1 MKFHSSVAKG
11 ENTMEVKLIWMDGS
25 VFSVKISLAATC
37 DDLITLLHRRG
48 TISNGCPRLLLG
60 SSLLDGSERLTDM
73 GVSDGSELQLILSRP
88 YLHLDA
94 SDNNLGA
101 AGLEALVEGLPGPLQ
116 RASFLRNGLCG
127 KAGGQAVA
135 KLLKA
140 SPGLEFLDVSGNNGF
155 GSVSLCDTGI
165 DLKALVAEIHTCY
178 SLLHLILADCSL
190 EGLVGG
196 QHLASL
202 LCKAPNLQC
211 LDVHS
216 NNNLGTSGVLAL
228 ARAVGTFK
236 RPVKLTSLTLEDTGL
251 EEENGGAAVAEI
263 LNCMPLLTQ
272 FNISNNLLL
281 ATGFQA
287 LVENMP
293 GKTCLSRLGACNV
306 GLPHRLDR
314 EAAMC
319 FQLLLSKCPELQVV
333 ESEGH
338 FFEGPPDLTESLS
351 RMDLLKASGEVD
363 SSTQLPKI
371 SQLAL
376 EHPLSAADLQLL
388 TGLSLQELQKLASF
402 SLGALNANLHG
413 TEGGLLLI
421 NVLVALPNIQH
432 LSFNTSSSSCAGS
445 PWASDVVLS
454 ILLESLGAP
463 THGPI
468 NRPHISQSFPRLQLT
483 LLKSINFSECGLQA
497 DAGYILAEL
506 LQALPQLRYLSL
518 AKNHRLEN
526 AGLHAFGRRLQEERY
541 VHLLAE
547 IDLSC
552 CSIVGEEGKVAI
564 IAILQKLPDL
574 QTLALSSNPGLGSH
588 NAASLLEHVVSY
600 TRISSLS
607 LASCGISASD
617 AHFNLGPSRSLH
629 LTSLD
634 ISGNTEIG
642 PSLKSFTLPKM
653 NLQRLN
659 LSDCGL
665 ESANGA
671 SLAALLSQCQNTF

>member
-1 MKFHSSVAKG
+1 M
-11 ENTMEVKLIWMDGS
+11 
-25 VFSVKISLAATC
+25 
-37 DDLITLLHRRG
+37 G
-48 TISNGCPRLLLG
+48 T
-60 SSLLDGSERLTDM
+60 SLLEGSERLRDM

-101 AGLEALVEGLPGPLQ
+101 VGLEALVEGLPRPLQ

-127 KAGGQAVA
+127 KLGGQAVA

-228 ARAVGTFK
+228 AHAVGTFK

-263 LNCMPLLTQ
+263 LKCMPLLTQ

-314 EAAMC
+314 EAAMF

-351 RMDLLKASGEVD
+351 RMDLLKGSGEVD
-363 SSTQLPKI
+363 SSTELPEI

-388 TGLSLQELQKLASF
+388 TGLSLQELQKLRSF
-402 SLGALNANLHG
+402 NLGTLNANLHG
-413 TEGGLLLI
+413 TEGGVLLI
-421 NVLVALPNIQH
+421 HVLVALPNIEH
-432 LSFNTSSSSCAGS
+432 LSFNTSCGS

-454 ILLESLGAP
+454 ILLESLHP

-541 VHLLAE
+541 GHSLAE

-574 QTLALSSNPGLGSH
+574 QTLALSSTPGLGSH
-588 NAASLLEHVVSY
+588 NAASLLEHVVSC

-617 AHFNLGPSRSLH
+617 VHFNLGRSRSLH

-671 SLAALLSQCQNTF
+671 SLAALLSQCQSTF

>member
-1 MKFHSSVAKG
+1 
-11 ENTMEVKLIWMDGS
+11 MEVKLIWMDGS
-25 VFSVKISLAATC
+25 VFEVKISLAATG

-48 TISNGCPRLLLG
+48 TISNGCPRLLMG
-60 SSLLDGSERLTDM
+60 TSLLEGSARLTDM

-94 SDNNLGA
+94 SENNLGGV
-101 AGLEALVEGLPGPLQ
+101 GLEALVEGLPGPLQ

-127 KAGGQAVA
+127 KVGGQAVA

-140 SPGLEFLDVSGNNGF
+140 SPGLEFLDISGNNGF

-196 QHLASL
+196 QQLASL

-228 ARAVGTFK
+228 ARAVCTFK

-251 EEENGGAAVAEI
+251 EEENGGAAAAEI

-293 GKTCLSRLGACNV
+293 GNTCLSRLGASNV
-306 GLPHRLDR
+306 GLPYRLDR
-314 EAAMC
+314 EAAMF

-338 FFEGPPDLTESLS
+338 FFEGPRDLTESLS
-351 RMDLLKASGEVD
+351 RMDLLKAREVD
-363 SSTQLPKI
+363 PSTDLPEI

-376 EHPLSAADLQLL
+376 DHPLSAADLQLL
-388 TGLSLQELQKLASF
+388 TGLSLQELQKLRSF
-402 SLGALNANLHG
+402 NLGTLNANLHG
-413 TEGGLLLI
+413 TEGGVLLI
-421 NVLVALPNIQH
+421 NVLDALPKIEH
-432 LSFNTSSSSCAGS
+432 LSFNASCAGS
-445 PWASDVVLS
+445 TWASDVGA
-454 ILLESLGAP
+454 ILLESLRP
-463 THGPI
+463 TYGI
-468 NRPHISQSFPRLQLT
+468 NQPHISQSHISQSFPRLQLT

-541 VHLLAE
+541 GHLLAE

-574 QTLALSSNPGLGSH
+574 QTLALSSNPGMGSH

-617 AHFNLGPSRSLH
+617 VHFNLGPSRSLH

-634 ISGNTEIG
+634 MSGNTEIG

-665 ESANGA
+665 ESASGA